1 MGAVPRHH
9 PPTEEAIQAM
19 NVLRFIRRVIY
30 GLCAI
35 VGAVV
40 VLIIAIS
47 AITLKFFPEAK
58 HPVPESAVLTLD
70 LADGLS
76 ERGATGPLAWA
87 SFGRGLTIR
96 DLVQGLDAAGR
107 DKRVKGLVA
116 RLGAGELQ
124 MARAQEIR
132 DAILAFRQHGKFAVA
147 FAETFGEVGE
157 GNTHYYL
164 ATAFDEIWLQ
174 PSGDVGLNGVRLESP
189 YFKPALDAM
198 GVVTRIDQR
207 EEYKGAFDPLT
218 SASMPPAVR
227 ENYQRLVDSWVQQIA
242 DGIAQGRK
250 LDPAAARAL
259 IDRGPFLADEA
270 VKEKLV
276 DHLGYWDEV
285 VKAVDERAKAG
296 PETAT
301 AKTARISLANY
312 AADLAPPGNAPRIA
326 LVFGLGPVHLTEH
339 KANPLFSE
347 VTMDSDSVS
356 HAIRDAAAD
365 AAVRAI
371 VFRVDSPGGSYVA
384 SDTIWRAV
392 DQARA
397 GGKPVI
403 VTMGDVA
410 ASGGYFVAAPAT
422 QIVAQPGTLTGSIG
436 VISGKVVLSDMW
448 AKLNVAWDGVQ
459 AGTNADIESMNHDY
473 SAAGWS
479 RLEVALDHV
488 YGDFMTKVG
497 AGRKMPVDRVRAV
510 AKGQVWTGADAHA
523 NGLVD
528 ELGGYMAALKLA
540 RKAANIADDA
550 PVDLVEYPEVDNSL
564 TGLLQRLTDPGSAE
578 DAVQLARLVRV
589 LEPIARVLAP
599 VVEGSSTN
607 NLRMPLL
614 QRSE

>member
-1 MGAVPRHH
+1 
-9 PPTEEAIQAM
+9 M

-30 GLCAI
+30 GLCAVI
-35 VGAVV
+35 GAVV
-40 VLIIAIS
+40 VLIIAVS
-47 AITLKFFPEAK
+47 AITLRFFPEAK

-70 LADGLS
+70 LADGIS

-96 DLVQGLDAAGR
+96 DLVQGLEAAGR
-107 DKRVKGLVA
+107 DPRVKGVIA
-116 RLGAGELQ
+116 RLGAGELG

-147 FAETFGEVGE
+147 FAETFGEIGE

-218 SASMPPAVR
+218 SASMPQPVR

-250 LDPAAARAL
+250 LEPAAARAL

-270 VKEKLV
+270 LKEKLV
-276 DHLGYWDEV
+276 DKLGYWDEFE
-285 VKAVDERAKAG
+285 KAVDDRAKAG
-296 PETAT
+296 PESGSAEP
-301 AKTARISLANY
+301 KRMSLANY
-312 AADLAPPGNAPRIA
+312 AADLVPPANAARIA
-326 LVFGLGPVHLTEH
+326 LVYGLGPVQLTVH
-339 KANPLFSE
+339 RGNPLFGD
-347 VTMDSDSVS
+347 VTMDSEAVS
-356 HAIRDAAAD
+356 RAIRDAAKD
-365 AAVRAI
+365 STVKAI
-371 VFRVDSPGGSYVA
+371 IFRIDSPGGSYVA

-392 DQARA
+392 EQARA

-422 QIVAQPGTLTGSIG
+422 KIVAQPGTITGSIG
-436 VISGKVVLSDMW
+436 VISGKVVLTDMW
-448 AKLNVAWDGVQ
+448 AKLNVTWDGVQ
-459 AGTNADIESMNHDY
+459 AGANADIESMNHDY

-488 YGDFMTKVG
+488 YGDFMNKVG
-497 AGRKMPVDRVRAV
+497 SGRSMPADRVRAV
-510 AKGQVWTGADAHA
+510 AKGQVWSGADAHG

-528 ELGGYMAALKLA
+528 ELGGYMTALKLA
-540 RKAANIADDA
+540 RQAANITDDT
-550 PVDLVEYPEVDNSL
+550 PIDLVAFPRVDNSL
-564 TGLLQRLTDPGSAE
+564 AGLLRRLTDPDSTQ
-578 DAVQLARLVRV
+578 DTVRLARLVEV

-599 VVEGSSTN
+599 VVDSAASN
-607 NLRMPLL
+607 NLRMPVL
-614 QRSE
+614 QRSQ

>member
-1 MGAVPRHH
+1 MS
-9 PPTEEAIQAM
+9 
-19 NVLRFIRRVIY
+19 VLRFIRRVIY

-40 VLIIAIS
+40 VLIIAVS
-47 AITLKFFPEAK
+47 AITLRFFPEAK
-58 HPVPESAVLTLD
+58 HPVPDSAVLTLD
-70 LADGLS
+70 LADGIS
-76 ERGATGPLAWA
+76 ERGATGPLAWV

-107 DKRVKGLVA
+107 DNRVKGLVA
-116 RLGAGELQ
+116 RIGAGDLA

-132 DAILAFRQHGKFAVA
+132 DAVLAFRQHGKFAIA

-207 EEYKGAFDPLT
+207 EQYKGAFDPLT
-218 SASMPPAVR
+218 SASMPQPVR
-227 ENYQRLVDSWVQQIA
+227 DNYQRLVDSWVRQIA

-270 VKEKLV
+270 LKEKLV
-276 DHLGYWDEV
+276 DHLGYWDELD
-285 VKAVDERAKAG
+285 KAVDARANAG
-296 PETAT
+296 LEPVD
-301 AKTARISLANY
+301 AKTARMRLTDY
-312 AADLAPPGNAPRIA
+312 AADLAPPSGAPRIA
-326 LVFGLGPVHLTEH
+326 LVYGLGLVHLTEH
-339 KANPLFSE
+339 RGSPLFGD
-347 VTMDSDSVS
+347 VTMDSDTVS
-356 HAIRDAAAD
+356 RAIRNAAAD
-365 AAVRAI
+365 KNVRAI
-371 VFRVDSPGGSYVA
+371 IFRIDSPGGSYVA

-392 DQARA
+392 QQARA

-422 QIVAQPGTLTGSIG
+422 KIVAQPGTITGSIG
-436 VISGKVVLSDMW
+436 VVSGKVVLTDMW

-459 AGTNADIESMNHDY
+459 AGANADMDSVNHDY
-473 SAAGWS
+473 SPAAWS
-479 RLEVALDHV
+479 RLETALDHV
-488 YGDFMTKVG
+488 YADFMTKVG
-497 AGRKMPVDRVRAV
+497 AGRSMTVDGVRAV
-510 AKGQVWTGADAHA
+510 AKGQVWSGADGHG

-528 ELGGYMAALKLA
+528 ELGGYMTALALA
-540 RKAANIADDA
+540 RKAANIPDDQA
-550 PVDLVEYPEVDNSL
+550 VDLVEFPQVDNSL
-564 TGLLQRLTDPGSAE
+564 AGLLQRLTDADSSE
-578 DAVQLARLVRV
+578 DAVRLARLVKV
-589 LEPIARVLAP
+589 LEPVARVVAP
-599 VVEGSSTN
+599 VVDDSAAN
-607 NLRMPLL
+607 NLRMPVL
-614 QRSE
+614 QRSQ

>member
-1 MGAVPRHH
+1 MS
-9 PPTEEAIQAM
+9 
-19 NVLRFIRRVIY
+19 VLRFIRRIIY
-30 GLCAI
+30 ALCAI

-40 VLIIAIS
+40 VLFILGS
-47 AITLKFFPEAK
+47 AIALRFFPEAK

-70 LADGLS
+70 LADGVS
-76 ERGATGPLAWA
+76 ERGATGALAWA

-96 DLVQGLDAAGR
+96 ELVQALDAAGR
-107 DKRVKGLVA
+107 DQRVRGLVA

-124 MARAQEIR
+124 MARTQEIR
-132 DAILAFRQHGKFAVA
+132 DAILAFRQHGKFALA
-147 FAETFGEVGE
+147 YADTFGEVGE

-218 SASMPPAVR
+218 STSMPQPVR

-250 LDPAAARAL
+250 LEPAAARAL
-259 IDRGPFLADEA
+259 IDRGPFMADEA
-270 VKEKLV
+270 LKEKLV
-276 DHLGYWDEV
+276 DKLGYWDEFE
-285 VKAVDERAKAG
+285 KAVDDRAKAG
-296 PETAT
+296 PESAN
-301 AKTARISLANY
+301 AKTERMRLTDY
-312 AADLAPPGNAPRIA
+312 AADLAPPSNAPRIA
-326 LVFGLGPVHLTEH
+326 LVYGLGPVQLTAH
-339 KANPLFSE
+339 KGNPLFGD
-347 VTMDSDSVS
+347 VTMDSESVS
-356 HAIRDAAAD
+356 RALRNAAAD
-365 AAVRAI
+365 ATVRAI
-371 VFRVDSPGGSYVA
+371 IFRVDSPGGSYVA

-392 DQARA
+392 EQARA

-422 QIVAQPGTLTGSIG
+422 KIVAQPGTITGSIG
-436 VISGKVVLSDMW
+436 VISGKVVLTDMW
-448 AKLNVAWDGVQ
+448 AKLNVTWDGVQ

-488 YGDFMTKVG
+488 YSDFMTKVST
-497 AGRKMPVDRVRAV
+497 GRSMPADRVRTV
-510 AKGQVWTGADAHA
+510 AKGQVWSGADAKA

-528 ELGGYMAALKLA
+528 ELGGYMTALKLA
-540 RKAANIADDA
+540 RQAANIADDA
-550 PVDLVEYPEVDNSL
+550 PVDIVEFPQVDNSL
-564 TGLLQRLTDPGSAE
+564 VGLLQRLTDSEPTQ
-578 DAVQLARLVRV
+578 DTVRLARLVEL

-599 VVEGSSTN
+599 VVDSPTAS
-607 NLRMPLL
+607 NLRMPVL

>member
-1 MGAVPRHH
+1 MS
-9 PPTEEAIQAM
+9 
-19 NVLRFIRRVIY
+19 VLRFIRRIIY
-30 GLCAI
+30 ALCAI

-40 VLIIAIS
+40 VLFILGS
-47 AITLKFFPEAK
+47 AIALRFFPEAQ

-70 LADGLS
+70 LADGIS

-87 SFGRGLTIR
+87 SFGHGLTIR
-96 DLVQGLDAAGR
+96 ELVQGLDAAGR
-107 DKRVKGLVA
+107 DKRVRGLVA

-132 DAILAFRQHGKFAVA
+132 DAILAFRQHGKFAVGY
-147 FAETFGEVGE
+147 AETFGEVGE

-218 SASMPPAVR
+218 SASMPQPVR

-250 LDPAAARAL
+250 LEPAAARAL

-270 VKEKLV
+270 LKEKLV
-276 DHLGYWDEV
+276 DKLGYWDEV
-285 VKAVDERAKAG
+285 EKAVDDRAKAG
-296 PETAT
+296 PESGS
-301 AKTARISLANY
+301 AKTDRMKLADYAASLA
-312 AADLAPPGNAPRIA
+312 PTSGAPRIA
-326 LVFGLGPVHLTEH
+326 LVYGLGPVKLTAH
-339 KANPLFSE
+339 KGSPLFGD

-356 HAIRDAAAD
+356 RALRSAAAD
-365 AAVRAI
+365 ADVRAI
-371 VFRVDSPGGSYVA
+371 IFRVDSPGGSYVA

-392 DQARA
+392 EQARA
-397 GGKPVI
+397 GGKPII

-422 QIVAQPGTLTGSIG
+422 KIVAHPGTITGSIG
-436 VISGKVVLSDMW
+436 VVSGKVVLTDLW
-448 AKLNVAWDGVQ
+448 TKLNIAWDGVQ
-459 AGTNADIESMNHDY
+459 AGANADIESVNHDY
-473 SAAGWS
+473 SPAAWS

-488 YGDFMTKVG
+488 YSDFMSKVG
-497 AGRKMPVDRVRAV
+497 SGRSMPADRVRSV
-510 AKGQVWTGADAHA
+510 AKGQVWSGADAKA

-528 ELGGYMAALKLA
+528 ELGGYMTALKLA
-540 RKAANIADDA
+540 RQAANIADDA
-550 PVDLVEYPEVDNSL
+550 PVDVVEFPKVDNSL
-564 TGLLQRLTDPGSAE
+564 FGLVERLTEPEPTE
-578 DAVQLARLVRV
+578 DTVRLARLVEMF
-589 LEPIARVLAP
+589 EPIAHVLAP
-599 VVEGSSTN
+599 VIDSGGTA
-607 NLRMPLL
+607 NLRMPAL
-614 QRSE
+614 QPSQ

>member
-1 MGAVPRHH
+1 MS
-9 PPTEEAIQAM
+9 
-19 NVLRFIRRVIY
+19 VLRFIRRVIY

-40 VLIIAIS
+40 VLIIAVS
-47 AITLKFFPEAK
+47 AITLRFFPEAK
-58 HPVPESAVLTLD
+58 HPVPETAVLTLD
-70 LADGLS
+70 LVDGIS
-76 ERGATGPLAWA
+76 ERGATGPLAWV
-87 SFGRGLTIR
+87 SFGHGLTIR

-116 RLGAGELQ
+116 RIGAGELA

-132 DAILAFRQHGKFAVA
+132 DAILAFRRHGKFAVA

-189 YFKPALDAM
+189 YLKPALDAM

-218 SASMPPAVR
+218 SASMPQPVR
-227 ENYQRLVDSWVQQIA
+227 ENYQRLVDSWVQQVA

-270 VKEKLV
+270 LKEKLV
-276 DHLGYWDEV
+276 DHLGYWDELD
-285 VKAVDERAKAG
+285 KAVDARANAG
-296 PETAT
+296 PEHAD
-301 AKTARISLANY
+301 AKTERMRLTDY
-312 AADLAPPGNAPRIA
+312 AADLAPPSGAPRIA
-326 LVFGLGPVHLTEH
+326 LVYGLGLVQLTAH
-339 KANPLFSE
+339 KANPLVGE
-347 VTMDSDSVS
+347 VTMDSNSVS

-365 AAVRAI
+365 ATVRAI
-371 VFRVDSPGGSYVA
+371 IFRIDSPGGSYVA

-392 DQARA
+392 EQARA

-422 QIVAQPGTLTGSIG
+422 KIVAQPGTITGSIG

-459 AGTNADIESMNHDY
+459 AGANADMDSVNHDY
-473 SAAGWS
+473 SAVGWS
-479 RLEVALDHV
+479 RLETALDHV
-488 YGDFMTKVG
+488 YADFMTKVG
-497 AGRKMPVDRVRAV
+497 TGRSMPADRVRTV
-510 AKGQVWTGADAHA
+510 AKGQVWSGADAHG

-528 ELGGYMAALKLA
+528 ELGGYMTALKLA
-540 RKAANIADDA
+540 RTAAHIPDDA
-550 PVDLVEYPEVDNSL
+550 PVDLVEFPQVGNSL
-564 TGLLQRLTDPGSAE
+564 AGLLRRMTDPDSAQ
-578 DAVQLARLVRV
+578 DTVRLARLVEV

-599 VVEGSSTN
+599 VVDDSAAN
-607 NLRMPLL
+607 NLRMPVLR
-614 QRSE
+614 RSQ

>member
-1 MGAVPRHH
+1 MSV
-9 PPTEEAIQAM
+9 M
-19 NVLRFIRRVIY
+19 RFIRRLIY

-40 VLIIAIS
+40 VLVAVVS
-47 AITLKFFPEAK
+47 LITVWFFPEAR
-58 HPVPESAVLTLD
+58 HPVPDRAVLTLD

-76 ERGATGPLAWA
+76 ERGPSGPLAWA

-107 DKRVKGLVA
+107 DDRVKGLVA
-116 RLGAGELQ
+116 RIGAGELG

-132 DAILAFRQHGKFAVA
+132 DAVLAFRQHGKFAVA

-174 PSGDVGLNGVRLESP
+174 PSGEVGLNGVRLESP

-218 SASMPPAVR
+218 SASMPQPVR

-242 DGIAQGRK
+242 EGIAQGRK

-276 DHLGYWDEV
+276 DKLGYWDDVQE
-285 VKAVDERAKAG
+285 DIDGRASAG
-296 PETAT
+296 PEKAGD
-301 AKTARISLANY
+301 KTERMKLADY
-312 AADLAPPGNAPRIA
+312 AADLRPPANAARIA
-326 LVFGLGPVHLTEH
+326 LVYGLGPVQLTAH
-339 KANPLFSE
+339 KANPLFGDA
-347 VTMDSDSVS
+347 TMDSDTVAR
-356 HAIRDAAAD
+356 AIRDAAAD
-365 AAVRAI
+365 ATVRAI

-384 SDTIWRAV
+384 SDTIWHAV
-392 DQARA
+392 ERARA

-422 QIVAQPGTLTGSIG
+422 KIVAQPGTITGSIG
-436 VISGKVVLSDMW
+436 VISGKVVLTDMW

-459 AGTNADIESMNHDY
+459 AGANADMDSVNHDY
-473 SAAGWS
+473 SPAAWS
-479 RLEVALDHV
+479 RLETALDHV
-488 YGDFMTKVG
+488 YADFMTKVG
-497 AGRKMPVDRVRAV
+497 TGRRMTADAVHGV
-510 AKGQVWTGADAHA
+510 AKGQVWSGADGHG

-528 ELGGYMAALKLA
+528 ELGGYMTALKLA
-540 RKAANIADDA
+540 RAEAKIPDDQA
-550 PVDLVEYPEVDNSL
+550 LDLVEFPQVDRSL
-564 TGLLQRLTDPGSAE
+564 TGLL
-578 DAVQLARLVRV
+578 ARLAEGDSSEDSVRLAHLVKV
-589 LEPIARVLAP
+589 LEPVARVLAP
-599 VVEGSSTN
+599 VIEGPATN
-607 NLRMPLL
+607 SLRAPLL
-614 QRSE
+614 QRSP

>member
-1 MGAVPRHH
+1 
-9 PPTEEAIQAM
+9 M
-19 NVLRFIRRVIY
+19 NVLRFFFGV
-30 GLCAI
+30 LCGI
-35 VGAVV
+35 VATIAL
-40 VLIIAIS
+40 LIILIFAG
-47 AITLKFFPEAK
+47 APRLFQEAK
-58 HPVPESAVLTLD
+58 RPVPASVVLTLD

-87 SFGRGLTIR
+87 SFGHGLTIR
-96 DLVQGLDAAGR
+96 DLVQGLDAAAR
-107 DKRVKGLVA
+107 DQRVKGLVA
-116 RLGAGELQ
+116 RLGAGELG

-189 YFKPALDAM
+189 YFKPALDAL

-218 SASMPPAVR
+218 SASMPQPVR
-227 ENYQRLVDSWVQQIA
+227 ENYQRLVDSWVQQIV
-242 DGIAQGRK
+242 DGIALGRK

-270 VKEKLV
+270 LKEKLV

-285 VKAVDERAKAG
+285 VKAVDEHAKAG
-296 PETAT
+296 PETAN
-301 AKTARISLANY
+301 AKTERMSLANY
-312 AADLAPPGNAPRIA
+312 AAALVPPANAARIA
-326 LVFGLGPVHLTEH
+326 LVYGLGPVQLTKH
-339 KANPLFSE
+339 KANPLFGE
-347 VTMDSDSVS
+347 VTMDSEGVS
-356 HAIRDAAAD
+356 RAIRDAAAD
-365 AAVRAI
+365 ATVRAI

-459 AGTNADIESMNHDY
+459 AGTNADIESVNHDY
-473 SAAGWS
+473 SAAAWG

-497 AGRKMPVDRVRAV
+497 AGRKMPADRVRAV
-510 AKGQVWTGADAHA
+510 AKGQVWTGADAHG

-528 ELGGYMAALKLA
+528 ELGGYMTALKLA
-540 RKAANIADDA
+540 RKAINVADDA
-550 PVDLVEYPEVDNSL
+550 PVDLVEYPKMDNSL
-564 TGLLQRLTDPGSAE
+564 AGLLQRLTDPGASE
-578 DAVQLARLVRV
+578 DAVRLARLVTE

-599 VVEGSSTN
+599 ALEGSSTS
-607 NLRMPLL
+607 NLRMPIL
-614 QRSE
+614 QRSQ

>member
-1 MGAVPRHH
+1 
-9 PPTEEAIQAM
+9 M
-19 NVLRFIRRVIY
+19 NVLRFLFGV
-30 GLCAI
+30 LCGI
-35 VGAVV
+35 VVAFVLLV
-40 VLIIAIS
+40 VLVFVIA
-47 AITLKFFPEAK
+47 PRMMQEAK
-58 HPVPESAVLTLD
+58 RPVPDSAVLTLD
-70 LADGLS
+70 FADGIS
-76 ERGATGPLAWA
+76 ERGASGPLAWA

-116 RLGAGELQ
+116 RIGRGELG

-132 DAILAFRQHGKFAVA
+132 DAVLAFRQQGKFAVA
-147 FAETFGEVGE
+147 FAETFGEVGD

-218 SASMPPAVR
+218 SASMPQPVR
-227 ENYQRLVDSWVQQIA
+227 ENYQRLVDSWVQQVA

-250 LDPAAARAL
+250 LEPAAARAL

-270 VKEKLV
+270 LKEKLV
-276 DHLGYWDEV
+276 DKLDYWDEFQ
-285 VKAVDERAKAG
+285 KAVDERANAG
-296 PETAT
+296 PEKSGD
-301 AKTARISLANY
+301 KTARMKLLDY
-312 AADLAPPGNAPRIA
+312 AADAAPPADAARIA
-326 LVFGLGPVHLTEH
+326 LVYGLGPVLLTAH
-339 KANPLFSE
+339 KANPLFGE
-347 VTMDSDSVS
+347 TTMDSDTVS
-356 HAIRDAAAD
+356 RAIRNAAED
-365 AAVRAI
+365 KSVRAI
-371 VFRVDSPGGSYVA
+371 IFRIDSPGGSYVA

-392 DQARA
+392 EQARA

-422 QIVAQPGTLTGSIG
+422 KIVAQPGTITGSIG
-436 VISGKVVLSDMW
+436 VVSGKVVLTDLW

-459 AGTNADIESMNHDY
+459 AGANADIESVNHDY

-488 YGDFMTKVG
+488 YADFMNKVG
-497 AGRKMPVDRVRAV
+497 TGRSMPVDRVRAV
-510 AKGQVWTGADAHA
+510 AKGQVWSGTDAHG

-528 ELGGYMAALKLA
+528 ELGGYMTALKLA
-540 RKAANIADDA
+540 RQAAKIADDA
-550 PVDLVEYPEVDNSL
+550 PIDLVEFPKQDKSL
-564 TGLLQRLTDPGSAE
+564 AGLLQRLTDSGATE
-578 DAVQLARLVRV
+578 DTVRLARLVEA
-589 LEPIARVLAP
+589 LEPIARVLGP
-599 VVEGSSTN
+599 VVDGPAAN
-607 NLRMPLL
+607 NLRMPVL
-614 QRSE
+614 QQSQ

>member
-1 MGAVPRHH
+1 
-9 PPTEEAIQAM
+9 M
-19 NVLRFIRRVIY
+19 NVLRFIRRVII
-30 GLCAI
+30 GLCAV

-40 VLIIAIS
+40 VLFIAVS
-47 AITLKFFPEAK
+47 AIALKFFPEAK

-70 LADGLS
+70 LADGIS
-76 ERGATGPLAWA
+76 ERGASGPLAWA
-87 SFGRGLTIR
+87 SFGHGLTIR

-107 DKRVKGLVA
+107 DKRVRGLVA
-116 RLGAGELQ
+116 RLGAGELG

-132 DAILAFRQHGKFAVA
+132 DAIIEFRKHGKFAVA
-147 FAETFGEVGE
+147 FAETFGEIGE

-218 SASMPPAVR
+218 SASMPQPVR

-250 LDPAAARAL
+250 LDSTAARAL

-270 VKEKLV
+270 LKEKLV
-276 DHLGYWDEV
+276 DKLGYWDEFE
-285 VKAVDERAKAG
+285 KAADDRAKAG
-296 PETAT
+296 PESAS
-301 AKTARISLANY
+301 AKTERMSLANY
-312 AADLAPPGNAPRIA
+312 AADLAPPSNAPRIA
-326 LVFGLGPVHLTEH
+326 LVYGLGPVQLTQH
-339 KANPLFSE
+339 KATPLFSD
-347 VTMDSDSVS
+347 VTMDSDGVS
-356 HAIRDAAAD
+356 RAIRNAAAD
-365 AAVRAI
+365 ATVRAI
-371 VFRVDSPGGSYVA
+371 IFRVDSPGGSYVA

-392 DQARA
+392 EQARA

-422 QIVAQPGTLTGSIG
+422 KIVAQPGTITGSIG
-436 VISGKVVLSDMW
+436 VISGKVVLTDMW

-459 AGTNADIESMNHDY
+459 AGANADIESVNHDY
-473 SAAGWS
+473 SAAAWS

-488 YGDFMTKVG
+488 YSDFMTKVG
-497 AGRKMPVDRVRAV
+497 AGRNMPAGRVRTV
-510 AKGQVWTGADAHA
+510 AKGQVWSGADAHG

-528 ELGGYMAALKLA
+528 ELGGYMTALKLA
-540 RKAANIADDA
+540 RQAANIAADA
-550 PVDLVEYPEVDNSL
+550 PVDVVEFPQVDNSL
-564 TGLLQRLTDPGSAE
+564 VGLLQRLTDSGSMQ
-578 DAVQLARLVRV
+578 DTVRLARLVEV
-589 LEPIARVLAP
+589 LEPIARMLAP
-599 VVEGSSTN
+599 VIDSSAAN
-607 NLRMPLL
+607 NLRIPVL
-614 QRSE
+614 QRSQ

>member
-1 MGAVPRHH
+1 MS
-9 PPTEEAIQAM
+9 
-19 NVLRFIRRVIY
+19 VLRFIRRVIY

-35 VGAVV
+35 VGAIVVLFVV
-40 VLIIAIS
+40 VSVVA
-47 AITLKFFPEAK
+47 LKVFPEAR
-58 HPVPESAVLTLD
+58 HPVPDNAVLTLD

-107 DKRVKGLVA
+107 DPRVKGLVA
-116 RLGAGELQ
+116 HVGAGELG

-132 DAILAFRQHGKFAVA
+132 DAVQAFRARGKFAIA

-189 YFKPALDAM
+189 YFKPALDAL

-218 SASMPPAVR
+218 SAAMPQPVR

-250 LDPAAARAL
+250 LEPAAARAL
-259 IDRGPFLADEA
+259 IDRGPFLAEEA
-270 VKEKLV
+270 LKEKLV
-276 DHLGYWDEV
+276 DKLGYWDELQ
-285 VKAVDERAKAG
+285 KAVDGRGNAG
-296 PETAT
+296 PEKSAD
-301 AKTARISLANY
+301 KIARMRLIDY
-312 AADLAPPGNAPRIA
+312 AADLAPPANAPRIA
-326 LVFGLGPVHLTEH
+326 LVYGLGPVLLTAG
-339 KANPLFSE
+339 KANPLLGE
-347 VTMDSDSVS
+347 EAMDSDSVS
-356 HAIRDAAAD
+356 RAIRNAAAD
-365 AAVRAI
+365 KDVRAI
-371 VFRVDSPGGSYVA
+371 IFRVDSPGGSYVA

-392 DQARA
+392 EQARA

-422 QIVAQPGTLTGSIG
+422 KIVAQPGTITGSIG
-436 VISGKVVLSDMW
+436 VVSGKVVLTDMW

-459 AGTNADIESMNHDY
+459 AGANADMDSVNHDY
-473 SAAGWS
+473 SPAAWS
-479 RLEVALDHV
+479 RLETALDHV
-488 YGDFMTKVG
+488 YADFMTKVG
-497 AGRKMPVDRVRAV
+497 TGRSMTADAVRAV
-510 AKGQVWTGADAHA
+510 AKGQVWSGADGHA

-528 ELGGYMAALKLA
+528 ALGGYMTALTLA
-540 RKAANIADDA
+540 RQAANIPDDQA
-550 PVDLVEYPEVDNSL
+550 VDLVEFPQFDNSL
-564 TGLLQRLTDPGSAE
+564 AGLLARLTDADSTE
-578 DAVQLARLVRV
+578 DTIRLARLIKV
-589 LEPIARVLAP
+589 LEPVARMLAP
-599 VVEGSSTN
+599 VIEEPAANT
-607 NLRMPLL
+607 LRMPVL
-614 QRSE
+614 QRSP